1 MKTWFITGTS
11 KGFGRL
17 WAEAALR
24 RGDTVVATA
33 RNIATLASLEK
44 EFGDRAICLELD
56 VNNKQAVDAAVETAH
71 KRMGSIDVVVNNAG
85 YGLFG
90 MIEELT
96 EAEAR
101 AQMETNFFG
110 ALWVTKAVLPIMRAQ
125 KRGHILQVSSIGG
138 VNAFSGIGLYNASK
152 WALEGFSQALAAEV
166 KDFGI
171 HVTIIEP
178 TGYPTDWAGA
188 SSVQSKQMPEYNPPR
203 EWMARLRKSRP
214 AAKVEATSAV
224 VLKLVDMKE
233 PPLRI
238 FFGDGPL
245 DMIKAEY
252 KSRIE
257 TWDRFAALT
266 HEANG

>member
-44 EFGDRAICLELD
+44 EFGERAICLELD
-56 VNNKQAVDAAVETAH
+56 VNDKRAVDAAVETAR

-96 EAEAR
+96 EAEA
-101 AQMETNFFG
+101 
-110 ALWVTKAVLPIMRAQ
+110 RAQ

>member
-33 RNIATLASLEK
+33 RDIATLAALEK
-44 EFGDRAICLELD
+44 EFGDRAVCMELD
-56 VNNKQAVDAAVETAH
+56 VNDKRAVDDAVAQAH
-71 KRMGSIDVVVNNAG
+71 QRVGALDIVINNAG

-90 MIEELT
+90 MIEEVS

-101 AQMETNFFG
+101 AQMDTNFFG
-110 ALWVTKAVLPIMRAQ
+110 ALWVTKAVVPIMRAQ
-125 KRGHILQVSSIGG
+125 KRGHILQVSSVGG
-138 VNAFSGIGLYNASK
+138 VNAWPGIGLYNASK

-166 KDFGI
+166 KELGI
-171 HVTIIEP
+171 RVTLIEP

-188 SSVQSKQMPEYNPPR
+188 SGVQSKPMAAYAPAR
-203 EWMARLRKSRP
+203 ELMARIRKGRVQS
-214 AAKVEATSAV
+214 KVDATASAV
-224 VLKLVDMKE
+224 LELVDMPD
-233 PPLRI
+233 PPLRV
-238 FFGDGPL
+238 FFGDGTIE
-245 DMIKAEY
+245 MIKAEY
-252 KSRIE
+252 TSRLD

-266 HEANG
+266 HRANG